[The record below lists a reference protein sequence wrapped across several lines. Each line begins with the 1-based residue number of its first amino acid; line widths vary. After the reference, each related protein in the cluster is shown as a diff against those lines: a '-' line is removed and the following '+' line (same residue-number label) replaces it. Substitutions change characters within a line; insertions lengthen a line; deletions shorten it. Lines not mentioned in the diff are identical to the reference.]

1 MMRTLTRALWWL
13 PLLAFMGP
21 LHAQKPVLSL
31 ADSSLNIY
39 LGGKL
44 RTTMLLSSKRPF
56 PTSGTAFFL
65 LPQDATGEESSFDLN
80 ARNSSIYLKMDG
92 PRIGDFRL
100 GAMVFVYFTASVTSE
115 TYGILPSLLYA
126 DLKNDRW
133 RFAVGQQM
141 DVFAERVPEM
151 VDGFFALAASGCA
164 GNSSRGELRA
174 ERFIPVG
181 KGRLTLTAAL
191 AEPITSYI
199 SPSFKN
205 NTADNGLPNLEA
217 ALRYHSGSNHGSLLP
232 YDGIELGVS
241 AVTGRYRVF
250 HNDVNGVN
258 IRVNKPHVWGI
269 AAEYAFHIS
278 DHIGIQGEAYA
289 GQALGNYCGTILQT
303 TKGEFDREIRSRGF
317 WIEGAV
323 VWRKGLQSRIG
334 YGQDRNNP
342 DDLGSAGLQMN
353 RTAFVNLIWDLNR
366 AFQVSVE
373 PTWRKTTYLGLKSNR
388 GPGVMFAVQYRF

>member
-1 MMRTLTRALWWL
+1 MMRTLTRAQWWL